1 MAKSDFDKALALI
14 AKKGTARTDS
24 VADHLGIA
32 PEAVAE
38 LLHPAI
44 ESGYLVSCTILRPGK
59 PDSAEYRVCLAA
71 DDASPLRPVPFAITR
86 KRAEVARTAIRHTP
100 PTRLEI
106 RDFKAVEPVK
116 SAPETPMSQE
126 TQITRQQVLDVIQ
139 SAGAAGITRA
149 ALVGRFGGKA
159 GAIDQHLLTL
169 ATQKPPAIHRPS
181 RGLIVASGMQPE
193 PARKVVQ
200 SAAGKQ
206 MHATREAVLGWLG
219 NQREGYCALAQAIA
233 QAIGCTE
240 DSTRAVLAGLYAGM
254 KVDRIDV
261 GGDWG
266 YSIGTPTL
274 DTRDAAAT
282 DHCREQT
289 AKSETQTGLSCADET
304 QTCTQQTQGADPFAV
319 VGFDL
324 GIAERDKTA
333 IFISQPMASEP
344 AVVEDILLDT
354 PDDVEFA
361 IFSSGG
367 LDIYCADTTITLNK
381 AVLGKLRGFL
391 GLFQGDAA

>member
-1 MAKSDFDKALALI
+1 MAKSNFDLALTLI
-14 AKKGTARTDS
+14 AKKGSSRTD
-24 VADHLGIA
+24 AIATYLGIA

-38 LLHPAI
+38 LLQPAL

-100 PTRLEI
+100 PTRLEN
-106 RDFKAVEPVK
+106 RDFKAVESVK

-282 DHCREQT
+282 DPCREQT
-289 AKSETQTGLSCADET
+289 AKSATQTGLSCADET

-319 VGFDL
+319 VGVDL

-381 AVLGKLRGFL
+381 PVLGKLRNFL
-391 GLFQGDAA
+391 GLFHGEAA